1 MSSDKFLDDKR
12 LKKLDRELES
22 LISRI
27 GVDRKTVAYYKIGK
41 LAGDASS
48 HYGKRD
54 HSCILG
60 VRICVRACPDSDCR
74 RIFLLF

>member
-27 GVDRKTVAYYKIGK
+27 GVDRKTQDEVFDKSTLHAFEK
-41 LAGDASS
+41 LISD
-48 HYGKRD
+48 RVLD
-54 HSCILG
+54 IL
-60 VRICVRACPDSDCR
+60 
-74 RIFLLF
+74 IFLFQLVKRAIYLEV